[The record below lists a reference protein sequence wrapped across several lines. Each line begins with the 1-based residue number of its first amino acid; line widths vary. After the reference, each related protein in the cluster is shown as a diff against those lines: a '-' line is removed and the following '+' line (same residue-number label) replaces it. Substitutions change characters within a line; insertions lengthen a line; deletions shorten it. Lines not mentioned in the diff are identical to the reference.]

1 MAQEYIAL
9 KERNNAGVIALSK
22 SAFQTIA
29 KIVVEEDENIRLGD
43 SATPFKYPIS
53 CKIVNDQLILSI
65 DIKVKYSV
73 NVNEESSKVQS
84 KIFENIEHMTGY
96 TPDIIDIHVVGF
108 IF

>member
-1 MAQEYIAL
+1 M
-9 KERNNAGVIALSK
+9 
-22 SAFQTIA
+22 
-29 KIVVEEDENIRLGD
+29 
-43 SATPFKYPIS
+43 
-53 CKIVNDQLILSI
+53 NDQLILSI

-108 IF
+108 IFKEIRTDFFFLNRKGSVSMAVSLEDCLVIGISSRALFDLDDENYIYETKGITGV

>member
-1 MAQEYIAL
+1 MELHTILGDIRKADQDYHLIDDGDRIAV
-9 KERNNAGVIALSK
+9 GVSGGK
-22 SAFQTIA
+22 
-29 KIVVEEDENIRLGD
+29 D